1 MERSQK
7 EARVGSIKERF
18 DRMSS
23 AVFLDFKGLNVEA
36 VSKLRDEFRKSGV
49 EYRVVKNTLVR
60 HAIKHHGWAS
70 GLKASLV
77 GMTGVAW
84 SYEDPSAAAKVVK
97 EFRRSKEHEKLKIKA
112 GLIDGQVLTA
122 DAVESQLATM
132 PGKNELRAT
141 LLMTLQ
147 APLQQFLQQLNAPLQ
162 NFVYLL
168 KAKEDKATEGAP
180 AAPTA

>member
-1 MERSQK
+1 MERTQK
-7 EARVGSIKERF
+7 AAVIQTVKTKF
-18 DRMSS
+18 AKMSS
-23 AVFLDFKGLNVEA
+23 AVFLDFKGMNVEA
-36 VSKLRDEFRKSGV
+36 VSKLRDQFRKSGV

-60 HAIKHHGWAS
+60 QAIKEHNWA
-70 GLKASLV
+70 KALDKSLS

-97 EFRRSKEHEKLKIKA
+97 AFRKENEKLKIKA
-112 GLIDGQVLTA
+112 GLIEGQVLSPE
-122 DAVESQLATM
+122 AVETQLATM

-147 APLQQFLQQLNAPLQ
+147 APAQQLLQLLSAPAQ

-168 KAKEDKATEGAP
+168 KAKEEGA
-180 AAPTA
+180 AKGG

>member
-7 EARVGSIKERF
+7 EAAVGTLKDRF
-18 DRMSS
+18 DKMTS

-60 HAIKHHGWAS
+60 HAVSHHAWA
-70 GLKASLV
+70 GLLNDTLV

-84 SYEDPSAAAKVVK
+84 SYEDPSAAAKIVK
-97 EFRRSKEHEKLKIKA
+97 AFRKDHDKLKIKA
-112 GLIDGQVLTA
+112 GIIEGQLLSPQQ
-122 DAVESQLATM
+122 VEEQLATM
-132 PGKNELRAT
+132 PGKDELRAT
-141 LLMTLQ
+141 LLATMA

-162 NFVYLL
+162 NFVYVL
-168 KAKEDKATEGAP
+168 KAKEDKASEGAP
-180 AAPTA
+180 AASGG

>member
-1 MERSQK
+1 MERTQK
-7 EARVGSIKERF
+7 AAVIQTVKTKF
-18 DRMSS
+18 AKMSS
-23 AVFLDFKGLNVEA
+23 AVFLDFKGMNVEA
-36 VSKLRDEFRKSGV
+36 VSKLRDQFRKSGV

-60 HAIKHHGWAS
+60 QAIKEHNWA
-70 GLKASLV
+70 KALDKSLS

-97 EFRRSKEHEKLKIKA
+97 AFRKDNEKLKIKA
-112 GLIDGQVLTA
+112 GLIEGQVLSPE
-122 DAVESQLATM
+122 AVETQLATM

-147 APLQQFLQQLNAPLQ
+147 APAQQLLQLLSAPAQ

-168 KAKEDKATEGAP
+168 KAKEEGA
-180 AAPTA
+180 AKGG

>member
-1 MERSQK
+1 MERHEK
-7 EARVGSIKERF
+7 ESIVGTIKAKF
-18 DRMSS
+18 DRMTS
-23 AVFLDFKGLNVEA
+23 AVFVDFKGLNVEA

-60 HAIKHHGWAS
+60 HAIGHHAWAK
-70 GLKASLV
+70 GLTASLT

-97 EFRRSKEHEKLKIKA
+97 AFRKDHDKLKVKA
-112 GLIDGQVLTA
+112 GLIEGQVLSGE
-122 DAVESQLATM
+122 AVETQLATM
-132 PGKNELRAT
+132 PGKNELRAS
-141 LLMTLQ
+141 LLATMQ

-168 KAKEDKATEGAP
+168 KAKEDR
-180 AAPTA
+180 AAPGG